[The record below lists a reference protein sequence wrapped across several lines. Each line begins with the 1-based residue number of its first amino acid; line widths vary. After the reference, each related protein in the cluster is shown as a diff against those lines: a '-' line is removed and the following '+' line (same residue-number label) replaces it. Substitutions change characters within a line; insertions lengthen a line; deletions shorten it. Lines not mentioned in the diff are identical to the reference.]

1 DEEDD
6 GIRAL
11 VDHLIDLGVLLDRV
25 QVRIHDGDLL
35 AVTGKRRLLALH
47 VEELSQHLDV
57 DRGRDRDGLVG
68 ERRTR
73 SGTSGH
79 ERPRARHLW
88 DAAGENQAT
97 PGQAGRLDELLTA
110 ETLMLEWSL
119 HLRRFLSLSRQNER
133 CGGEASGGAVTELPV
148 ERDRFGKLPSH
159 WLTDGRRGSA
169 GGMRSSGSPSFPPQ

>member
-57 DRGRDRDGLVG
+57 DGGRDRDGLVG

-79 ERPRARHLW
+79 ERTRARHLR
-88 DAAGENQAT
+88 DTAGENQAT
-97 PGQAGRLDELLTA
+97 PGQAGRLEELLTA
-110 ETLMLEWSL
+110 ETLMLEWSF
-119 HLRRFLSLSRQNER
+119 HLRRFLSLSRQTNDAEER
-133 CGGEASGGAVTELPV
+133 HREVQLLNYPWNGSIRQAPFSLA
-148 ERDRFGKLPSH
+148 H
-159 WLTDGRRGSA
+159 RRSK
-169 GGMRSSGSPSFPPQ
+169 RIS